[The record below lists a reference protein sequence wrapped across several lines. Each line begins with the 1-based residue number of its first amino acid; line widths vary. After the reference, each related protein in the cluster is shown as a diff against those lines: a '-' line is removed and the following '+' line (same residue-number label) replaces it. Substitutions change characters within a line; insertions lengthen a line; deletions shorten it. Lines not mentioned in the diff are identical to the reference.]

1 MQQLLQFD
9 SMSDLVAAAAETPLK
24 KTRLNTMRTRQER
37 IELDEEEDV
46 ALRKYLVGAIRG
58 LGDFTGCLV
67 VEKVLV
73 QAARL
78 GGPWATVTQDS
89 FDPWPHPDVDYGVA
103 IPMCPTWSLCSC
115 PHRHGCHL
123 RQERSAEW
131 FTVRHPMEGN
141 TILPTF
147 CLATY

>member
-58 LGDFTGCLV
+58 LGDFTGCLSCGR
-67 VEKVLV
+67 KS
-73 QAARL
+73 ACA
-78 GGPWATVTQDS
+78 
-89 FDPWPHPDVDYGVA
+89 
-103 IPMCPTWSLCSC
+103 SC
-115 PHRHGCHL
+115 PSGGSL
-123 RQERSAEW
+123 GNGDTG
-131 FTVRHPMEGN
+131 FVRP
-141 TILPTF
+141 
-147 CLATY
+147 LATSGC